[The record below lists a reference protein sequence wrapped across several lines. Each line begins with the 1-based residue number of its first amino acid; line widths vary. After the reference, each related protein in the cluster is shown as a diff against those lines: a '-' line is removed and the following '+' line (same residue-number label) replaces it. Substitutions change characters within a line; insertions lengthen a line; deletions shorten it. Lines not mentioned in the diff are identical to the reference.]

1 MEPTMNIERPA
12 RDSRTPQSQTAGAAL
27 VVLLLVHLVS
37 FLVANHSQALVSLG
51 YLLWTCAL
59 LPLATLGAT
68 FTFQACGM
76 WHWGQ
81 SILVMLGTL
90 LLSFFQFLIL
100 GGASA
105 A

>member
-1 MEPTMNIERPA
+1 MSTSHSE
-12 RDSRTPQSQTAGAAL
+12 RDSRTPQAQTAGMAL

-37 FLVANHSQALVSLG
+37 FLVASHSQALVSLG

-59 LPLATLGAT
+59 LPLVTLGTT
-68 FTFQACGM
+68 FTFQLCGL

-81 SILVMLGTL
+81 SILVVLGAL
-90 LLSFFQFLIL
+90 LLSFFQFLIFA
-100 GGASA
+100 GASA